1 MKLIIYR
8 LTIFVLLGLLAI
20 SSGFLLVLGI
30 IEAINIQADIIE
42 SIIYGVCY
50 LLLLTFII
58 LEIANTIVS
67 IKSGSNFIQR
77 LLYEKK
83 EFNRPFY
90 IMAFIFGI
98 LSLALSIYG
107 LLIYPSNNGMFLSDS
122 IKLIK
127 GLLIL
132 FSSLITFDVII
143 ILLFPLLAKEDKSF
157 LNRKD

>member
-8 LTIFVLLGLLAI
+8 LTIFILLGLLAI
-20 SSGFLLVLGI
+20 GSGFLLVLGI
-30 IEAINIQADIIE
+30 IDAINVKADVIE
-42 SIIYGVCY
+42 SIIYSVCY
-50 LLLLTFII
+50 LLLLAFTI
-58 LEIANTIVS
+58 LEIANTIIS

-98 LSLALSIYG
+98 LSLVILIYG
-107 LLIYPSNNGMFLSDS
+107 LIIYPSNNFMFLSDS

-132 FSSLITFDVII
+132 FSSLIAFDVII
-143 ILLFPLLAKEDKSF
+143 VLLFPLLAKEDKSF